1 MLNRVQGYSN
11 LNSYGV
17 AKRKSS
23 LNFKDVLNTQ
33 LTNHAVRRIENKS
46 IPVTREDATKI
57 NKALE
62 IAKAKGSN
70 KTLVL
75 LSDKIA
81 LLSVKDNKLVTM
93 MSKNSLKQD
102 IFTNIDSVVLMDK

>member
-1 MLNRVQGYSN
+1 MVNRIQGYSN
-11 LNSYGV
+11 LSSYGV
-17 AKRKSS
+17 VRRKAS

-33 LTNHAVRRIENKS
+33 LTNHAVRRIENKNIS
-46 IPVTREDATKI
+46 VTREDAAKI

-62 IAKAKGSN
+62 IAKTKGSN

-81 LLSVKDNKLVTM
+81 LLSVKDNKLITM
-93 MSKNSLKQD
+93 MGKNSLKQD